1 MNQSALDLNSQ
12 RILVTGGAGFLGKQ
26 VVEQLCQ
33 AGASADKITVVRSRL
48 VTDEDFRLSLGN
60 ATKKQIEEIH
70 AGSNWQH
77 RLEYDRATT
86 LPRITLTL
94 VPQDQTF
101 MGKPDVFLQKVFPF
115 ENLDVDQMILDH
127 VRLMPLGTRLSFWFK
142 LIKMGNFGRMGLINL
157 FLPDWL
163 YRRLERPMKE

>member
-70 AGSNWQH
+70 TGS
-77 RLEYDRATT
+77 Y
-86 LPRITLTL
+86 
-94 VPQDQTF
+94 
-101 MGKPDVFLQKVFPF
+101 
-115 ENLDVDQMILDH
+115 
-127 VRLMPLGTRLSFWFK
+127 
-142 LIKMGNFGRMGLINL
+142 
-157 FLPDWL
+157 
-163 YRRLERPMKE
+163 

>member
-70 AGSNWQH
+70 AGSN
-77 RLEYDRATT
+77 
-86 LPRITLTL
+86 
-94 VPQDQTF
+94 
-101 MGKPDVFLQKVFPF
+101 
-115 ENLDVDQMILDH
+115 
-127 VRLMPLGTRLSFWFK
+127 
-142 LIKMGNFGRMGLINL
+142 
-157 FLPDWL
+157 
-163 YRRLERPMKE
+163 